1 MYKRQ
6 LLCWPGFGSS
16 ISFLSEREDGESF
29 CDSVYFQDS
38 SELLVALDTVYQTKQ
53 YFAGKAQKPA
63 AVDAPRRRVVW
74 LAQIFELLVSAML
87 HGFDREE
94 YLLSIGML
102 TRQVWL
108 WKIPVSMF
116 FEGHSGAN
124 LFLIA

>member
-1 MYKRQ
+1 
-6 LLCWPGFGSS
+6 
-16 ISFLSEREDGESF
+16 
-29 CDSVYFQDS
+29 
-38 SELLVALDTVYQTKQ
+38 
-53 YFAGKAQKPA
+53 
-63 AVDAPRRRVVW
+63 
-74 LAQIFELLVSAML
+74 ML